1 MLTSLRG
8 RPRQLLP
15 YRGFHHITD
24 EKIMSIKFLKSYIL
38 SIFLYFFPKKEY
50 ALFSLYKF

>member
-8 RPRQLLP
+8 KPRQLLP
-15 YRGFHHITD
+15 YRKFYHITD

-38 SIFLYFFPKKEY
+38 SIFSL
-50 ALFSLYKF
+50 LFSQEGVCPVFSL